1 MDAPRRQSRRLSA
14 AIVAALLVLQAG
26 IVGPDGAWATT
37 DGSPYTVPLVTDTNA
52 DPGIV
57 ETTIT
62 ADETPGVD
70 IGGGVT
76 ANVYTFNGSIPGPE
90 FRLAV
95 GQRVIVHFQNDLAE
109 PTGIHWH
116 GIELQNPSDG
126 TPLTQNQV
134 PPGGDFTYDFVVT
147 RPGIYWYHP
156 HHEFS
161 TNQVF
166 KGLYGSIIVTDP
178 NEAALIAGGV
188 LPGAGDTLTL
198 ALSDITVCKDAD
210 PDDNGDISDSLN
222 DTFTYDPG
230 ETDNTFDSPF
240 PWAGPGAF
248 AAQQAPNPEDLC
260 DTPIDNHGEALPAGS
275 HLAAGD
281 VPNIQKHTGRVN
293 EGQTVLTNGVNVGG
307 RAGTPDAPGALE
319 AGASVYDVNPGQG
332 LRLQLGDAATTR
344 FFRLRLT
351 DDDGDDIDLVRI
363 GGEGGLL
370 DEAVLDGTPAG
381 GFDFDY
387 NEGEILLDPGDRADV
402 VVAFP
407 DTASGVWTLW
417 TEDFRRTG
425 AGDSAAGWTRTA
437 TVPVAHFNVTGP
449 AVNPAYTIVEG
460 TDLRLAT
467 GDPVPVL
474 PAPTGHLLDPSLF
487 PVVEMGSPSEEI
499 GLTTSGGFPGIDL
512 VKGEHDF
519 TVDYTLQEHHMSS
532 RWGLIEDVLQ
542 LTVVNKSPADHP
554 FHLHGFSIQPLTFT
568 NCDVFGGDSSDPTD
582 NTPDFAFPHEF
593 MDNIDVPGNCTLT
606 LRVRLED
613 RPFPDLTPGGG
624 LGRWMFHCHIFFHHH
639 QGMVSELEVVKPM
652 VSITS
657 VAPPG
662 LVYPVGTMVTVLTEV
677 LGEVTPIYDW
687 DDNGATTPGV
697 PSGGPAY
704 EFTASHTFTQAG
716 VYTVTATVDNEGA
729 FPDSDSV
736 MIVIFDPSA
745 GFVTGGG
752 TIASPAGAYV
762 ADPTLTGLAN
772 FGFVSK
778 YKKGQNV
785 PDGQTEFKLHF
796 ANFDFRSTSYQYLV
810 VAGSKAQYKGTGT
823 VNGIGTFGFLLTA
836 VDGQLNN
843 TGIDKFRLKVWD
855 VNAGDAV
862 VYDNGLGASDDIDT
876 ANPQPIEGGS
886 IVIHKGK

>member
-1 MDAPRRQSRRLSA
+1 MVRVTMGVLRRQAFRLSA
-14 AIVAALLVLQAG
+14 AFIAALLVVPAG
-26 IVGPDGAWATT
+26 VVGLPAVQATT
-37 DGSPYTVPLVTDTNA
+37 GGSPYTIPLVTDTNG
-52 DPGIV
+52 DPNIV

-76 ANVYTFNGSIPGPE
+76 ANVYTFNGAIPGPE
-90 FRLAV
+90 FRLTV
-95 GQRVIVHFQNDLAE
+95 GQRVIVHFQNQLSE

-116 GIELQNPSDG
+116 GIELANPSDG

-134 PPGGDFTYDFVVT
+134 PAGGTFEYDFVVT

-178 NEAALIAGGV
+178 NEAALIDSGA
-188 LPGAGDTLTL
+188 LPSADDTLTL
-198 ALSDITVCKDAD
+198 ALSDITVCRAA
-210 PDDNGDISDSLN
+210 GSN

-230 ETDNTFDSPF
+230 ETDNTFDSAF
-240 PWAGPGAF
+240 PWVGPGAF
-248 AAQQAPNPEDLC
+248 EAQAGQNPVDLC
-260 DTPIDNHGEALPAGS
+260 ETPIDNHGAPVGGV
-275 HLAAGD
+275 LAAGD
-281 VPNIQKHTGRVN
+281 VPNIQTTSGRVN

-307 RAGTPDAPGALE
+307 RAGTPEAPGALTP
-319 AGASVYDVNPGQG
+319 GASMLDVNPGQG
-332 LRLQLGDAATTR
+332 LRLQIGDAATTR

-351 DDDGDDIDLVRI
+351 DNTGTDIDLVRV

-402 VVAFP
+402 VIAFP
-407 DTASGVWTLW
+407 GTASGVWTLW

-425 AGDSAAGWTRTA
+425 GSGDGALGWTRTA
-437 TVPVAHFNVTGP
+437 TVPVAHFNVTGA
-449 AVNPAYTIVEG
+449 AVNPVYTIVEG

-467 GDPVPVL
+467 GDPVEAL
-474 PAPTGHLLDPSLF
+474 PGPTGHLLDPANF
-487 PVVEMGSPSEEI
+487 PTIEMGSADEAI
-499 GLTTSGGFPGIDL
+499 GLTTSGGFPGIDAI
-512 VKGEHDF
+512 KGHHDF

-542 LTVVNKSPADHP
+542 LQVVNKSPADHP
-554 FHLHGFSIQPLTFT
+554 FHLHGFSIQPVTLT
-568 NCDVFGGDSSDPTD
+568 NCDVIFGDTTDPT
-582 NTPDFAFPHEF
+582 EF

-606 LRVRLED
+606 LRVRLDD
-613 RPFPDLTPGGG
+613 RPFPDLTSGGG

-639 QGMVSELEVVKPM
+639 QGMVSELEVVKPE
-652 VSITS
+652 VTITN
-657 VAPPG
+657 VAPAG
-662 LVYPVGTMVTVLTEV
+662 LVYPVGTEVTVLTEV
-677 LGEVTPIYDW
+677 LGELTPLYDW
-687 DDNGATTPGV
+687 DDNGATTLGA
-697 PSGGPAY
+697 PSGGPPY
-704 EFTASHTFTQAG
+704 EYTASHTFTQAG

-752 TIASPAGAYV
+752 TIVSPAGAYL
-762 ADPTLTGLAN
+762 ADPSLTGLAN
-772 FGFVSK
+772 YGFVSR

-796 ANFDFRSTSYQYLV
+796 ADFEFHSTSYQWLV

-823 VNGIGTFGFLLTA
+823 VNGTGNYGFLLTA

-843 TGIDKFRLKVWD
+843 TGLDKFRIKIWD
-855 VNAGDAV
+855 IDDGDAV
-862 VYDNGLGASDDIDT
+862 VYDNGLGASDDIDS
-876 ANPQPIEGGS
+876 ANPQPVNSGS